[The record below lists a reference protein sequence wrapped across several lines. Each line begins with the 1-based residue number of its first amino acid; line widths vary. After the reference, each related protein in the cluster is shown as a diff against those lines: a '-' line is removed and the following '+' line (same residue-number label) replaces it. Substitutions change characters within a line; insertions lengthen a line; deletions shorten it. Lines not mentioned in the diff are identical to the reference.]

1 MASSTTRLLD
11 RLADALQRRQP
22 ASQPAANAGA
32 MTGQTV
38 KLAAL
43 TPPLSRAIIDDN
55 LPTLRIA
62 FGLFCVAY
70 TAITTVVG
78 VYLDFAAPLDGLP
91 WARTIA
97 AVTGALAAG
106 TIFVIQLACAEHLLP
121 LYYVSLIP
129 DTWYSY
135 KPIGW
140 LSDRFAAVD
149 GVHTPIEV
157 YVAILVGIT
166 LSFVV
171 ARFGEVLLFGT
182 RRHNRWWRF
191 LLEYL
196 FVLVICG
203 GLLLWIG

>member
-1 MASSTTRLLD
+1 MASTTRLLLD
-11 RLADALQRRQP
+11 RLADALQRKQAAQP
-22 ASQPAANAGA
+22 ATSAGPT
-32 MTGQTV
+32 TGQTI

-55 LPTLRIA
+55 LPALRIA

-97 AVTGALAAG
+97 AVTGVVAAG

-149 GVHTPIEV
+149 GVQTAVEV
-157 YVAILVGIT
+157 YTAIALGIT

-182 RRHNRWWRF
+182 RRQSRWWRF
-191 LLEYL
+191 VLEYV